1 MHNHFFWTT
10 FGILIVFVSSG
21 YVWLLKCRFLQTQTV
36 SRVPWWFHTLISHPK
51 HRNSTLPL
59 ATVLIQ
65 THIYKHNAASHA
77 ASINPRFLYGKGRVC
92 KTCRNGP
99 TDLFNFSAGS
109 SGHGETYFFLQL
121 DIVCGWPDPTDLGK
135 CAHLAIYYIYNIKNT
150 YILEQWN
157 CEFVWKLQN
166 CNLGFS

>member
-1 MHNHFFWTT
+1 
-10 FGILIVFVSSG
+10 
-21 YVWLLKCRFLQTQTV
+21 
-36 SRVPWWFHTLISHPK
+36 
-51 HRNSTLPL
+51 
-59 ATVLIQ
+59 
-65 THIYKHNAASHA
+65 
-77 ASINPRFLYGKGRVC
+77 
-92 KTCRNGP
+92 
-99 TDLFNFSAGS
+99 LFNFSAGS

-135 CAHLAIYYIYNIKNT
+135 CAHHAIYYIYNIKNT